1 MNKLVIHGIYRHYK
15 GDYYIVED
23 VVHHSETDEELVV
36 YRGLYDNGKM
46 HCARPKDMFLSE
58 IDPTKIPEGLPAQKY
73 RFQLQEI
80 PSVAVHWRRPNS
92 PD

>member
-1 MNKLVIHGIYRHYK
+1 MNKLVIHGVYRHYK

-23 VVHHSETDEELVV
+23 VAHHSETDEELVI
-36 YRGLYDNGKM
+36 YRGLYDNGSM

-58 IDPTKIPEGLPAQKY
+58 IDPTKIPKGLPVQKY

-80 PSVAVHWRRPNS
+80 SSVAVH
-92 PD
+92 